1 MENEIVSQWIG
12 IGIGIGIEIFLFLE
26 FHLIITVV
34 KVPHCLSRQPKN
46 QKTKKRG
53 KFEFQNVEVAQS
65 SMF

>member
-12 IGIGIGIEIFLFLE
+12 IGIGIGIFLE
-26 FHLIITVV
+26 FHLIVTVV
-34 KVPHCLSRQPKN
+34 KVPHCLFPPTKKPKN
-46 QKTKKRG
+46 RG